1 MDTISVRD
9 LREDL
14 SFTGDLLIDS
24 SFLLLP
30 KTADLTADMLKQL
43 RRWEFDTVLCDGGLS
58 LGGDI
63 GITAIDEND
72 DETEKPKEKFANNIK
87 KVIESS
93 KNNQIG
99 NSDQAR
105 MEMVQQVYD
114 EYMNY
119 IEQVFT
125 HYATHKEI
133 DQNEI
138 QETVKELCIF
148 IKEHRRYILRINPTI
163 EDTKKNFLVIH
174 TMRTTVLAIAIAL
187 QLHIPL
193 SKMIELGVTCI
204 LHEIGMLRLP
214 PQLYMTSKK
223 LTQNEKAQIA
233 KHTVFGYTIVKDL
246 NFGLPIQLGVL
257 EHHEKENG
265 SGYPRHLTSEKI
277 SSNAKIIAVA
287 CTYEAISSPRSY
299 KDERSTFDALIELIQ
314 NKAQLYDSTVL
325 KALLYTV
332 SLYPIGTYV
341 YLTNR
346 KVAEVVDSNPENP
359 KCPLVQLLTEKDSD
373 GSLKVIPTGQNG
385 ISILRILSRQEKEDI
400 LKAIDIQEHGKPIEL
415 EPLDDDDV
423 ELSPLQE
430 NTAPAAPVTPVS
442 QIQKP
447 AQTQASANQTPTA
460 NQTQKPASTP
470 RPIQTPTA
478 NQTTPQMP
486 TQPPT
491 AVQPPRPAQTQTSPS
506 PAPAEQTTS
515 APSDTGMESVDINDF
530 I

>member
-72 DETEKPKEKFANNIK
+72 NESEKPKEKFGNNIK
-87 KVIESS
+87 KVLEIS
-93 KNNQIG
+93 KSTQIG

-373 GSLKVIPTGQNG
+373 GSLKIIPTGQNG

-430 NTAPAAPVTPVS
+430 NTAPAAPVTPAS

-447 AQTQASANQTPTA
+447 ASAPRPMQTPAANQATP
-460 NQTQKPASTP
+460 QMQM
-470 RPIQTPTA
+470 QTPTA
-478 NQTTPQMP
+478 NQTTPQMQIQ
-486 TQPPT
+486 TPT
-491 AVQPPRPAQTQTSPS
+491 ANQSPRPAQAQTSPS